1 MIHSTRNL
9 LAILVVSLFVA
20 VISLPGITSAA
31 TSAPKISAL
40 TPVKRGM
47 VAPVR
52 IAMDSSGNYYVTD
65 PRSRGI
71 LKYNAYGRLVK
82 TITTAGVPLG
92 VAVAAN
98 GNIVVTQGTYVSILD
113 SNGVEVAKLGS
124 GVGQFAKANGVTID
138 GNDYIYV
145 TDGGLHVVQVFNAT
159 GASVT
164 QFGGKGTVRKDVY
177 GVTIPSYGLFNNP
190 TAIAYEKAHNQIAVA
205 DTLNG
210 RIQFFDAANYTFV
223 KSIGG
228 VLGAGDNPLSF
239 VSPQGVVFEYTNATT
254 QKRMYVVDTWK
265 NTLQVIDTE
274 ASAAGNFLSLIGG
287 SQPNGAYQ
295 GGIGGGIADGQ
306 FQLPSDVVF
315 DAVNRRLLVVNGAGN
330 IQILGVDGGSSPFDN
345 IPPVLTLNT
354 VPSNTN
360 QGNLAISGTV
370 EAGVEL
376 KVAVSTSAVA
386 GPINHAST
394 TTWDTTITGL
404 NFGSNLITVT
414 ATDAAGN
421 VATKQVNIIYSLPAP
436 ALSITTASNIL
447 TNTSSQAINGT
458 VDAGAAVTV
467 TNAATGASGAAVVT
481 GTTWS
486 YAATQLVEGANNLT
500 VTATQPSSA
509 AATATITVVRD
520 TVQPVLTVSAIADGS
535 YSSVMTQNIFGT
547 VDDLHPGTVTV
558 TVNGVPTTRSERIF
572 SVTANLQVGANT
584 VTVQAVDL
592 AGNAASSA
600 NTRTI
605 YYDAATP
612 VVNITTPSDDS
623 YVKNGT
629 IGMSG
634 TVTPATSTIAI
645 NGVSVAVDASGNWPA
660 SGGTAPFTLAS
671 GLNTLEVVATSGA
684 KSSHMKRSVMYD
696 PSLPALAI
704 TSPAQ
709 DIASNQLITN
719 ISGTVSDAGS
729 AVTLTATVNGAAV
742 TPIVSNGAYN
752 FDATIGPEEKS
763 YNVVVTA
770 TDEAG
775 NATSATRTI
784 TYDITPPALTVD
796 PVSAG
801 YPKTISGTVELQA
814 SVSVADGAVTFP
826 VTIANGSTIWIA
838 DLSAGNYN
846 PSTIKIT
853 ATDAAGNN
861 SVKGLNYTPPTG
873 DIASPPNGVVDILDA
888 RYALQCVVGLATAT
902 DPEIKRGD
910 IGPLLNG
917 KANPNG
923 KIDLVDA
930 ILILRKAL
938 GDTVSW

>member
-31 TSAPKISAL
+31 TVAPKISTL

-71 LKYNAYGRLVK
+71 LKFNTYGRLVT
-82 TITTAGVPLG
+82 TIPTAGVPLG
-92 VAVAAN
+92 VAVAVN

-113 SNGVEVAKLGS
+113 PNGVEVAKLGS

-138 GNDYIYV
+138 VNGYIYV
-145 TDGGLHVVQVFNAT
+145 TDGGLHLVQVFNST

-164 QFGGKGTVRKDVY
+164 QFGGKGVATLSVPLY
-177 GVTIPSYGLFNNP
+177 GKFNDP
-190 TAIAYEKAHNQIAVA
+190 TAIVYEKAHNQIAVA

-210 RIQFFDAANYTFV
+210 RIQFFDATNYSFV
-223 KSIGG
+223 KSIG
-228 VLGAGDNPLSF
+228 ASGDGPLLF
-239 VSPQGVVFEYTNATT
+239 VSPEGIVFEYANATT
-254 QKRMYVVDTWK
+254 LKRMFVVDTWK
-265 NTLQVIDTE
+265 NAIQAVDPE
-274 ASAAGNFLSLIGG
+274 ASASGNFLSLTGCGTVGAAFQYGMCGG
-287 SQPNGAYQ
+287 V
-295 GGIGGGIADGQ
+295 ADGQ
-306 FQLPSDVVF
+306 MQLPSDAVF
-315 DAVNRRLLVVNGAGN
+315 DAVNGRLLVVNGAGN
-330 IQILGVDGGSSPFDN
+330 IQVYGVDGGSSPFDN
-345 IPPVLTLNT
+345 IPPVLTLNA

-360 QGNLAISGTV
+360 QASISISGTV
-370 EAGVEL
+370 ESGAVL
-376 KVAVSTSAVA
+376 KVTTSTSAAA
-386 GPINHAST
+386 GAINLVSGA
-394 TTWDTTITGL
+394 WNTTITGL
-404 NFGSNLITVT
+404 NFGSNLITVA

-421 VATKQVNIIYSLPAP
+421 TATKQVNVIYSLSAP

-447 TNTSSQAINGT
+447 TNTSSQTIDGT
-458 VDAGAAVTV
+458 VDAGATVTV

-520 TVQPVLTVSAIADGS
+520 TVQPVLNVSAIANGS
-535 YSSVMTQNIFGT
+535 SSSVMTQNIFGT

-558 TVNGVPTTRSERIF
+558 TVNGTPTTVSGSTF

-605 YYDAATP
+605 YYDATTP
-612 VVNITTPSDDS
+612 VVSITTPPSPADTS
-623 YVKNGT
+623 YVKTGAV
-629 IGMSG
+629 GMSG
-634 TVTPATSTIAI
+634 TVTPAASTIAV
-645 NGVSVAVDASGNWPA
+645 NGVSVTVDASGNWPA
-660 SGGTAPFTLAS
+660 GGGTAPVTLAS

-684 KSSHMKRSVMYD
+684 KSSHTKRSVIYD

-709 DIASNQLITN
+709 DIATNQPN
-719 ISGTVSDAGS
+719 MNVAGTMSDTGS
-729 AVTLTATVNGAAV
+729 TVTLTATVNGAAV

-752 FDATIGPEEKS
+752 FNATFGPVEGAYS
-763 YNVVVTA
+763 VLVTA
-770 TDEAG
+770 TDAAG
-775 NATSATRTI
+775 NATTVPRTI
-784 TYDITPPALTVD
+784 TYDITPPALTLN

-801 YPKTISGTVELQA
+801 YPKTISGTVELLA
-814 SVSVADGAVTFP
+814 GVTVVDGAVTFP
-826 VTIANGSTIWIA
+826 VTVTNATWSA

-846 PSTIKIT
+846 PTTIKIT
-853 ATDAAGNN
+853 ATDSAGNA
-861 SVKGLNYTPPTG
+861 SVKTGLTYNVISG
-873 DIASPPNGVVDILDA
+873 DIVESGTVDINDA
-888 RYALQCVVGLATAT
+888 RYALQCVVGLATPTPA
-902 DPEIKRGD
+902 EILRGD

-930 ILILRKAL
+930 MLILRKAL